1 MSTRFY
7 KMPSVPPLCLA
18 LLLIWTGD
26 GSTQGGFL
34 VVFTTARITLH
45 RKLLQSVFLF
55 GDLITV
61 RSYSFGARRIIFL
74 CSYSFGAGEN

>member
-7 KMPSVPPLCLA
+7 KMPSAPPLCLA

-34 VVFTTARITLH
+34 VVFTTPELH
-45 RKLLQSVFLF
+45 SIGNFLQSVFLF

-61 RSYSFGARRIIFL
+61 RSYSFGAR
-74 CSYSFGAGEN
+74 